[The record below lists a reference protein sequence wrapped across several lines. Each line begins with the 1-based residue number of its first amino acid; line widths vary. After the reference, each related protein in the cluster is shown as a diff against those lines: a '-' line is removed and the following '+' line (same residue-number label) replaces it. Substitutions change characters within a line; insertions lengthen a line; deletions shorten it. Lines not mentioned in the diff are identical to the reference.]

1 MAVEFNAARDAL
13 QLVTLLERKRF
24 PVRDEREFQD
34 GVESVLVDAGRT
46 YRREPEFRHGAVDRL
61 DFAVTDSAGSFIA
74 LELKVKGSPG
84 SILRQLRRY
93 AELSEVSA
101 LVLFTTR
108 ASHTRGLPREL
119 NGKPLLCALQMGA
132 F

>member
-1 MAVEFNAARDAL
+1 
-13 QLVTLLERKRF
+13 
-24 PVRDEREFQD
+24 
-34 GVESVLVDAGRT
+34 VLTDAGVT
-46 YRREPEFRHGAVDRL
+46 FEREPEFRNGAVDRL
-61 DFAVTDSAGSFIA
+61 DFAVTDSEGKLIA

-84 SILRQLRRY
+84 AILRQLRRY
-93 AELSEVSA
+93 AELAEVSA

-108 ASHTRGLPREL
+108 ASHTRGLPRAL